1 MVIHGPVAGNEQLHN
16 TAANTDDLASDATVA
31 ATRLFKTGDFNPL
44 QCVKYFYHGAGKRA

>member
-31 ATRLFKTGDFNPL
+31 PPRWLQTGDS
-44 QCVKYFYHGAGKRA
+44 